1 VPKVSVYLPH
11 ELYEAARARALPISQ
26 LTQQAIRA
34 AIEEAPNAAWLAHA
48 RSRPR
53 RCDAEI
59 DTTALLD
66 ATRDEF
72 GA

>member
-11 ELYEAARARALPISQ
+11 ALYEAARARGLPISQ

-34 AIEEAPNAAWLAHA
+34 AIEEAPNAAWLDHV

-53 RCDAEI
+53 RCETAI
-59 DTTALLD
+59 DTSALLD
-66 ATRDEF
+66 DVRDEF